1 MVPAEEYTL
10 NFIVSLTSRF
20 GTAVGNWLLLSYK
33 KYKSA
38 TQRRR
43 WETQKPGSRKAFYF
57 LIIKD

>member
-33 KYKSA
+33 S
-38 TQRRR
+38 TRVRRNDDAGKR
-43 WETQKPGSRKAFYF
+43 KAGSRKSVLF